1 MIEKYGLFD
10 SLEGD
15 EREYA
20 EADFAR
26 LCRAITGNG
35 VRGGADALR
44 VSASASGLSV
54 NVAPGLAVIEGRYYE
69 LMDDGSGAFSLNL
82 SAATGNPRIDRINKT
97 VDLGCFEWLPVGFK
111 LFVR

>member
-26 LCRAITGNG
+26 LCRAISGNG
-35 VRGGADALR
+35 VRGGEDALK
-44 VSASASGLSV
+44 VSAAASGLSV
-54 NVAPGLAVIEGRYYE
+54 NVAPGLAMVEGRYYE
-69 LMDDGSGAFSLNL
+69 LVDDGSGLMPGVSDMPNMGHAG
-82 SAATGNPRIDRINKT
+82 ADATLT
-97 VDLGCFEWLPVGFK
+97 T
-111 LFVR
+111 

>member
-26 LCRAITGNG
+26 LCRAMTGNG
-35 VRGGADALR
+35 VRGGADALPR
-44 VSASASGLSV
+44 WRSSWASIPA
-54 NVAPGLAVIEGRYYE
+54 
-69 LMDDGSGAFSLNL
+69 
-82 SAATGNPRIDRINKT
+82 
-97 VDLGCFEWLPVGFK
+97 
-111 LFVR
+111 